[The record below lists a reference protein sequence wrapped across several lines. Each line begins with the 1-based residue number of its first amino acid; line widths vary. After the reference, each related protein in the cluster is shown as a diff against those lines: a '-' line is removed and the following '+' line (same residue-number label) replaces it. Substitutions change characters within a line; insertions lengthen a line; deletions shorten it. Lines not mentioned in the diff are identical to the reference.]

1 MVFTNENGLQNN
13 YLITIHSMINNRS
26 ILIIVSLWLIKD
38 HHGLYGNYLLFNENK
53 QKPTIDYQSINCGFL
68 WMDCMEIMEP

>member
-1 MVFTNENGLQNN
+1 MVN
-13 YLITIHSMINNRS
+13 
-26 ILIIVSLWLIKD
+26 KD
-38 HHGLYGNYLLFNENK
+38 HHGLYGNYLLFNGNK